1 MTIVMNTILNNKNN
15 QQGAATLLTAIVLL
29 VCITLVILMTS
40 KTVLVETQITADNYR
55 TSQATA
61 AASAA
66 MNQGIAY
73 FMQGGMDQDG
83 TLGTIDFSVGSVLS
97 ITLATTTAQFYFE
110 NRATYDHDND
120 AGAAT
125 PEINNPCDSS
135 PSTFNGT
142 NMTKGMVI
150 AQGWSDD
157 GIATRTI
164 SQCLTTFNIF
174 NGGRGPQQPFVSR
187 QSVGI
192 AGNARIINRYSNSSI
207 WSGGSL
213 GVAGASFGT
222 YLRPSGTL
230 ISDYDK
236 SELDDADETLD
247 TQEVSDRDSGT
258 GIDVITNDPT
268 LGNKTPAQLFEMFFE
283 PSKSN
288 LRNLAINVDQQ
299 FDPGD
304 SLAAT
309 PPLTGVV
316 WVGAE
321 GGTPSTT
328 DTTIGGTDIL
338 GSSSNPVILIVNGD
352 LKMTGGTVY
361 GVIYVMGELTVTGNP
376 IIKGSLISESGDS
389 SGAGT
394 LNLVYVP
401 YGDGSDN
408 GSGSTPFITG
418 TGAVLTGSWKDW

>member
-1 MTIVMNTILNNKNN
+1 MNTILNNKNN

-66 MNQGIAY
+66 MNQGISY
-73 FMQGGMDQDG
+73 FMSGGMDQDNDGNIDYVNLDRDADG
-83 TLGTIDFSVGSVLS
+83 TLDDFVISLQATSARFYYDNTAGNACDCATSPPTCLS
-97 ITLATTTAQFYFE
+97 TT
-110 NRATYDHDND
+110 
-120 AGAAT
+120 
-125 PEINNPCDSS
+125 
-135 PSTFNGT
+135 
-142 NMTKGMVI
+142 TKGMIV

-174 NGGRGPQQPFVSR
+174 NGGEGPQQPFVSR

-222 YLRPSGTL
+222 YLRPSSTS

-247 TQEVSDRDSGT
+247 TQRVSDRDSGT
-258 GIDVITNDPT
+258 GIDVITDDPT

>member
-1 MTIVMNTILNNKNN
+1 MNVLISNKKK
-15 QQGAATLLTAIVLL
+15 QYGAATLLTAIILL
-29 VCITLVILMTS
+29 VCITLVVILTT

-55 TSQATA
+55 SSQATS

-73 FMQGGMDQDG
+73 FIQGGMDQDG
-83 TLGTIDFSVGSVLS
+83 DGNIDFANTDRDADGTLDNFF
-97 ITLATTTAQFYFE
+97 ITLPSTTAQFYFDSTSG
-110 NRATYDHDND
+110 NACDCATND
-120 AGAAT
+120 CLNT
-125 PEINNPCDSS
+125 TTE
-135 PSTFNGT
+135 
-142 NMTKGMVI
+142 GMLV
-150 AQGWSDD
+150 AMGQSDD
-157 GIATRTI
+157 GSATRTI
-164 SQCLTTFNIF
+164 TQCLTTFNIF
-174 NGGRGPQQPFVSR
+174 NGGEGPKQPFVSR
-187 QSVGI
+187 ESVGI
-192 AGNARIINRYSNSSI
+192 AGNARIINRYTNSSI

-222 YLRPSGTL
+222 YLRPSNTL
-230 ISDYDK
+230 IGDYSK
-236 SELDDADETLD
+236 SELDDSDESND
-247 TQEVSDRDSGT
+247 TQRVSDRDSGT
-258 GIDVITNDPT
+258 GIDVITDDPT
-268 LGNKTPAQLFEMFFE
+268 LGNKTADQFYELFFTNDLTKTM
-283 PSKSN
+283 

-309 PPLTGVV
+309 PPLSGIV
-316 WVGAE
+316 WVGEA

-328 DTTIGGTDIL
+328 ETSIGGTDVL
-338 GSSSNPVILIVNGD
+338 GSPRNPVILIVNGD

-361 GVIYVMGELTVTGNP
+361 GVIYVMGELKVTGNP

-408 GSGSTPFITG
+408 GTGSEAFLTG
-418 TGAVLTGSWKDW
+418 TGAVLAGSWKDW